1 MEIKWIRFYN
11 ICMAKNEF
19 LKECIADAFLI
30 LIKEKNPEKITAQEI
45 AKAAGV
51 GRATYFRN
59 FSSKEETLTFALVHL
74 WNEWTNDRI
83 DSKSVRNNIE
93 DFFQFNYENKELIK
107 RIYEIHYE
115 QTIYKAFFQILNEYP
130 SYNPLEAYLTR
141 FAAYGLF
148 GLLEEWVSRDFKE
161 NPKQLAEFVDN
172 HIL

>member
-1 MEIKWIRFYN
+1 
-11 ICMAKNEF
+11 MAKNEF

-30 LIKEKNPEKITAQEI
+30 LLKEKSPEKITAQAI
-45 AKAAGV
+45 AKEAGV

-59 FSSKEETLTFALVHL
+59 FNSKEETLTFALVNL
-74 WNEWTNDRI
+74 WNRWTNERI
-83 DSKSVRNNIE
+83 DSKSVRNNVE

-107 RIYEIHYE
+107 RIYEVHYE

-148 GLLEEWVSRDFKE
+148 GLLEEWVSRDFAE
-161 NPKQLAEFVDN
+161 EPATLAEFVEN
-172 HIL
+172 HVL